1 MNWKTISRNVGY
13 ALLVSALFM
22 FIALCIAVFGKEDT
36 AIAPLSISFLLTFIF
51 GIFPFIFVRKTA
63 AITMREGYV
72 IIVLSW
78 LFSFVFGMLPYVL
91 WGGPFT
97 VINAW
102 FESVSGFTTTG
113 ASILEDVESLP
124 KALLFWRS
132 STHFI
137 GGLGVVVFLLLII
150 PSSSPMRLR
159 LTNMELSSLSKDSY
173 NVRANQTVY
182 IFTSV
187 YLGLNIIAFIT
198 YIIAGMSPF
207 DAINHAFSVCAT
219 GGFSSRNLSIL
230 SFHSLPVTLVTMFF
244 MYAASLHF
252 GMLYVTIVTRSL
264 KPLNNDV
271 FKFFTGTLVAGSIV
285 IATVLKS
292 EGIVDTWPKAFLD
305 GSFQLLS
312 YTSTTGFAICDN
324 SVWPLFPAVLIMV
337 FGIQCGMAG
346 STTGG
351 IKSDRILLTL
361 KSVAVHLKRS
371 INPSTVNEVR
381 LNGKPV
387 SDRDVEPHVLYVAIF
402 FIVFAVSTLLCLASG
417 SDNANAIMGTLCCLD
432 NVGPAAGTS
441 IGSLGNYG
449 AEPSLAKFF
458 YTLDMFMGRV
468 EIYPVLAVA
477 SFIFTRKKR

>member
-22 FIALCIAVFGKEDT
+22 FAALCIAVFGKEDT

-78 LFSFVFGMLPYVL
+78 LLSFIFGMLPYVL

-113 ASILEDVESLP
+113 SSILEEVESLP
-124 KALLFWRS
+124 KSLLFWRS

-159 LTNMELSSLSKDSY
+159 LTNMELSSLSKESY

-182 IFTSV
+182 IFTYV
-187 YLGLNIIAFIT
+187 YLGMNVIAFLA
-198 YIIAGMSPF
+198 YLLAGMSPF
-207 DAINHAFSVCAT
+207 DAINHTFSVCAT
-219 GGFSSRNLSIL
+219 GGFSSRNMSIA
-230 SFHSLPVTLVTMFF
+230 SFNSLPITLVTMLF
-244 MYAASLHF
+244 MYLSSLHF
-252 GMLYVTIVTRSL
+252 GMLYITIVTRSL

-271 FKFFTGTLVAGSIV
+271 FKFYTGTLVAGTVIV
-285 IATVLKS
+285 ATVLKMH
-292 EGIVDTWPKAFLD
+292 GVTGTWFRAFID
-305 GSFQLLS
+305 GGFQVLS
-312 YTSTTGFAICDN
+312 YASTSGLAICDN
-324 SVWPLFPAVLIMV
+324 SVWPWFPSVLIMV
-337 FGIQCGMAG
+337 LGIQCGMAG

-351 IKSDRILLTL
+351 VKSDRILLVF
-361 KSVAVHLKRS
+361 KSMGVHMKRS
-371 INPSTVNEVR
+371 VNPSTVNEVR
-381 LNGKPV
+381 INGRAL
-387 SDRDVEPHVLYVAIF
+387 SDKDVEPHVLYVAVF
-402 FIVFAVSTLLCLASG
+402 FIVFAISSLLCMASG
-417 SDNANAIMGTLCCLD
+417 SDNANAIMGTLCSLD
-432 NVGPAAGTS
+432 NVGPAAGS
-441 IGSLGNYG
+441 IGSFGNYN

-458 YTLDMFMGRV
+458 YTIDMFMGRV

>member
-22 FIALCIAVFGKEDT
+22 FIALGIAVFGHEDT

-51 GIFPFIFVRKTA
+51 GVFPFIFVRKTA

-78 LFSFVFGMLPYVL
+78 LLSFIFGMLPYVL

-113 ASILEDVESLP
+113 SSILEEVESLP
-124 KALLFWRS
+124 KSLLFWRS

-159 LTNMELSSLSKDSY
+159 LTNMELSSLSKESY

-182 IFTSV
+182 IFTYV
-187 YLGLNIIAFIT
+187 YLGMNVVAFLA
-198 YIIAGMSPF
+198 YMLAGMGPF
-207 DAINHAFSVCAT
+207 DAITHTFSVCAT
-219 GGFSSRNLSIL
+219 GGFSSRNMSIA
-230 SFHSLPVTLVTMFF
+230 SFHSLPITLVTMLF
-244 MYAASLHF
+244 MYLSSLHF
-252 GMLYVTIVTRSL
+252 GMLYITIVTRSL

-271 FKFFTGTLVAGSIV
+271 LKFYTGTLVAGTVIV
-285 IATVLKS
+285 ATVLKMHGVTS
-292 EGIVDTWPKAFLD
+292 TWFRAFID
-305 GSFQLLS
+305 GGFQVLS
-312 YTSTTGFAICDN
+312 YASTTGLATSDN
-324 SVWPLFPAVLIMV
+324 SVWPWFPSVLIMV
-337 FGIQCGMAG
+337 LGIQCGMAG

-351 IKSDRILLTL
+351 VKSDRILLVF
-361 KSVAVHLKRS
+361 KNMAVHMKRS

-381 LNGKPV
+381 MNGRPLADK
-387 SDRDVEPHVLYVAIF
+387 DVEPHVLYVAVF
-402 FIVFAVSTLLCLASG
+402 FIVFAISSLLCMASG
-417 SDNANAIMGTLCCLD
+417 SDNANAIMGTLCSLD
-432 NVGPAAGTS
+432 NVGPAAGS
-441 IGSLGNYG
+441 IGTFGNYN

-458 YTLDMFMGRV
+458 YTIDMFMGRV

-477 SFIFTRKKR
+477 SFIFSRKKR

>member
-1 MNWKTISRNVGY
+1 VGY

-22 FIALCIAVFGKEDT
+22 FAALCIAVFGKEDT

-78 LFSFVFGMLPYVL
+78 LLSFIFGMLPYVL

-113 ASILEDVESLP
+113 SSILEEVESLP
-124 KALLFWRS
+124 KSLLFWRS

-159 LTNMELSSLSKDSY
+159 LTNMELSSLSKESY

-182 IFTSV
+182 IFTYV
-187 YLGLNIIAFIT
+187 YLGMNVIAFLA
-198 YIIAGMSPF
+198 YLLAGMSPF
-207 DAINHAFSVCAT
+207 DAINHTFSVCAT
-219 GGFSSRNLSIL
+219 GGFSSRNMSIA
-230 SFHSLPVTLVTMFF
+230 SFNSLPITLVTMLF
-244 MYAASLHF
+244 MYLSSLHF
-252 GMLYVTIVTRSL
+252 GMLYITIVTRSL

-271 FKFFTGTLVAGSIV
+271 FKFYTGTLVAGTVIV
-285 IATVLKS
+285 ATVLKMH
-292 EGIVDTWPKAFLD
+292 GVTGTWFRAFID
-305 GSFQLLS
+305 GGFQVLS
-312 YTSTTGFAICDN
+312 YASTSGLAICDN
-324 SVWPLFPAVLIMV
+324 SVWPWFPSVLIMV
-337 FGIQCGMAG
+337 LGIQCGMAG

-351 IKSDRILLTL
+351 VKSDRILLVF
-361 KSVAVHLKRS
+361 KSMGVHMKRS
-371 INPSTVNEVR
+371 VNPSTVNEVR
-381 LNGKPV
+381 INGRAL
-387 SDRDVEPHVLYVAIF
+387 SDKDVEPHVLYVAVF
-402 FIVFAVSTLLCLASG
+402 FIVFAISSLLCMASG
-417 SDNANAIMGTLCCLD
+417 SDNANAIMGTLCSLD
-432 NVGPAAGTS
+432 NVGPAAGS
-441 IGSLGNYG
+441 IGSFGNYN

-458 YTLDMFMGRV
+458 YTIDMFMGRV

>member
-22 FIALCIAVFGKEDT
+22 LVALLIAFVWHEDT

-78 LFSFVFGMLPYVL
+78 LLSFIFGMLPYIL

-113 ASILEDVESLP
+113 ASILEEIESLP
-124 KALLFWRS
+124 MSILFWRS

-137 GGLGVVVFLLLII
+137 GGLGVVVFLLLVI

-159 LTNMELSSLSKDSY
+159 LTNMELSSLSKESY

-187 YLGLNIIAFIT
+187 YIGMNILAFVA
-198 YIIAGMSPF
+198 YMLAGMSGF
-207 DAINHAFSVCAT
+207 DAVNHAFSVCAT
-219 GGFSSRNLSIL
+219 GGFSTRNLSIA
-230 SFHSLPVTLVTMFF
+230 SFNSLPITFVTMFF
-244 MYAASLHF
+244 MFASSLHF
-252 GMLYVTIVTRSL
+252 GMIYVSIIRRSL

-271 FKFFTGTLVAGSIV
+271 FKFYAGTLLIGTVIVAV
-285 IATVLKS
+285 ALKS
-292 EGIVDTWPKAFLD
+292 GGIMATWSQAFIN
-305 GSFQLLS
+305 GGFQLLS
-312 YTSTTGFAICDN
+312 YVSTTGFGICN
-324 SVWPLFPAVLIMV
+324 TGAWPLFPAVMIMV
-337 FGIQCGMAG
+337 LGIQCGMAG

-351 IKSDRILLTL
+351 VKSDRILLVL
-361 KSVAVHLKRS
+361 KSMQIHLKRS
-371 INPSTVNEVR
+371 VNPSTMIEVR
-381 LNGKPV
+381 LNGKTLND
-387 SDRDVEPHVLYVAIF
+387 SEVEPHVLYVAMF
-402 FIVFAVSTLLCLASG
+402 FIIFCISTLCCLAFG
-417 SDNANAIMGTLCCLD
+417 TGNGDAIMGTLCCLD
-432 NVGPAAGTS
+432 NVGPAAG
-441 IGSLGNYG
+441 SLGTFGNYN
-449 AEPSLAKFF
+449 AQPSMVKFLF
-458 YTLDMFMGRV
+458 SVDMFMGRV

-477 SFIFTRKKR
+477 SFLFSRKKR

>member
-22 FIALCIAVFGKEDT
+22 LIALGIAVFDHEDT

-51 GIFPFIFVRKTA
+51 GVFPFIFVRKTA

-78 LFSFVFGMLPYVL
+78 LLSFIFGMLPYVL

-113 ASILEDVESLP
+113 SSILEEVESLP

-137 GGLGVVVFLLLII
+137 GGLGIVVFLLLII
-150 PSSSPMRLR
+150 PTSSPMRLR

-182 IFTSV
+182 IFTYV
-187 YLGLNIIAFIT
+187 YLGLNVLAFLA
-198 YIIAGMSPF
+198 YLLAGMPAF
-207 DAINHAFSVCAT
+207 DAINHTFSVCAT
-219 GGFSSRNLSIL
+219 GGFSSRNMSIA
-230 SFHSLPVTLVTMFF
+230 SFNSLPITLVTMLF
-244 MYAASLHF
+244 MYLASLHF
-252 GMLYVTIVTRSL
+252 GMLYITIVTRSL
-264 KPLNNDV
+264 RPLNNDV
-271 FKFFTGTLVAGSIV
+271 LKFFTGTLVAGTVIV
-285 IATVLKS
+285 ATVLKMH
-292 EGIVDTWPKAFLD
+292 GVTDTWFRAFVN
-305 GSFQLLS
+305 GGFQVLS
-312 YTSTTGFAICDN
+312 YASTSGLAICDN
-324 SVWPLFPAVLIMV
+324 SVWPLFPSVLIMV
-337 FGIQCGMAG
+337 LGIQCGMAG

-351 IKSDRILLTL
+351 VKSDRILLVF
-361 KSVAVHLKRS
+361 KSVAVHMKRS
-371 INPSTVNEVR
+371 VNPSTVNEVR
-381 LNGKPV
+381 INGKPV
-387 SDRDVEPHVLYVAIF
+387 ADKDVEPHVLYVAIF
-402 FIVFAVSTLLCLASG
+402 FIVFVISTLLCMASG
-417 SDNANAIMGTLCCLD
+417 SDNANAIMGTLCSLD
-432 NVGPAAGTS
+432 NVGPAAGS
-441 IGSLGNYG
+441 IGSFGNYN

-458 YTLDMFMGRV
+458 YTVDMFMGRV

>member
-22 FIALCIAVFGKEDT
+22 LLALLLAIIGKEDSV
-36 AIAPLSISFLLTFIF
+36 IAPLSISFLLTFIF

-72 IIVLSW
+72 IIVVSW
-78 LFSFVFGMLPYVL
+78 LLSFVFGMLPYLL

-102 FESVSGFTTTG
+102 FESVSGYTTTG
-113 ASILEDVESLP
+113 ASILEDIEALP

-137 GGLGVVVFLLLII
+137 GGLGVVVFLLLVI

-159 LTNMELSSLSKDSY
+159 LTNMELSSLSKDTY

-187 YLGLNIIAFIT
+187 YLGMNVVAFIA
-198 YIIAGMSPF
+198 YIISGMSPF

-219 GGFSSRNLSIL
+219 GGFSTRNLSIA
-230 SFHSLPVTLVTMFF
+230 SFHSLPITLVTMFF
-244 MYAASLHF
+244 MYVSSLHF
-252 GMLYVTIVTRSL
+252 GMLYVAVVTRSL

-271 FKFFTGTLVAGSIV
+271 FKFYTGTLIV
-285 IATVLKS
+285 GTLIVATVLKS
-292 EGIVDTWPKAFLD
+292 EGIIESWYWALID
-305 GSFQLLS
+305 GGFQTLS
-312 YTSTTGFAICDN
+312 YASTTGFGIIDN
-324 SVWPLFPAVLIMV
+324 STWPIYPALLIMIL
-337 FGIQCGMAG
+337 GIQCGMAG

-351 IKSDRILLTL
+351 VKSDRILLVV
-361 KSVAVHLKRS
+361 KDVIVHIKRS
-371 INPSTVNEVR
+371 VNPSTVNEVR
-381 LNGKPV
+381 MNGKPV
-387 SDRDVEPHVLYVAIF
+387 SDRDVESHVLYVAMF
-402 FIVFAVSTLLCLASG
+402 FIVFVVSTLLCLASG
-417 SDNANAIMGTLCCLD
+417 VDNKNAIMGTLCCLD
-432 NVGPAAGTS
+432 NVGPAAGG
-441 IGSLGNYG
+441 IGTFGNYN

-458 YTLDMFMGRV
+458 YSIDMFMGRV
-468 EIYPVLAVA
+468 ELYPVLAVA
-477 SFIFTRKKR
+477 SLIFARKKR

>member
-22 FIALCIAVFGKEDT
+22 LAALVMALVDHEDT

-51 GIFPFIFVRKTA
+51 GVFPFIFVRKTA

-78 LFSFVFGMLPYVL
+78 LLSFVFGMLPYVL

-113 ASILEDVESLP
+113 ASILEEVESLP
-124 KALLFWRS
+124 KALLFWRA

-159 LTNMELSSLSKDSY
+159 LTNMELSSLSKATY

-182 IFTSV
+182 IFSSI
-187 YLGLNIIAFIT
+187 YLGLNLVAFLA
-198 YIIAGMSPF
+198 YVIAGMGPF
-207 DAINHAFSVCAT
+207 DAICHSFSVCAT

-230 SFHSLPVTLVTMFF
+230 SFHSLPITLVTMFF
-244 MYAASLHF
+244 MFAASLHF
-252 GMLYVTIVTRSL
+252 GMLYIAIVTRSL
-264 KPLNNDV
+264 KPFNNDI
-271 FKFFTGTLVAGSIV
+271 FKFFTLTLVAGSIIV
-285 IATVLKS
+285 ATVLKS
-292 EGIVDTWPKAFLD
+292 EGIVETWSKAFLD
-305 GSFQLLS
+305 GSFQMLS

-324 SVWPLFPAVLIMV
+324 SVWPLFPAILILV
-337 FGIQCGMAG
+337 FGTQCGMAG

-351 IKSDRILLTL
+351 VKSDRILLTL
-361 KSVAVHLKRS
+361 KSVVVHLRRS

-387 SDRDVEPHVLYVAIF
+387 SDKDVEPHVLYVAIF
-402 FIVFAVSTLLCLASG
+402 FIVFAISTLLCLASG

-441 IGSLGNYG
+441 IGSLGNYN

-477 SFIFTRKKR
+477 SFLFTGKKR

>member
-22 FIALCIAVFGKEDT
+22 LISLVIAIVGREDT
-36 AIAPLSISFLLTFIF
+36 AISPLSISFLLTFIF
-51 GIFPFIFVRKTA
+51 GVFPFIFVRKTA

-78 LFSFVFGMLPYVL
+78 LLSFIFGMLPYVL
-91 WGGPFT
+91 WGGPFS

-113 ASILEDVESLP
+113 ASILEEVEALP
-124 KALLFWRS
+124 KALLFWRA

-187 YLGLNIIAFIT
+187 YLGMNIAAFVT
-198 YIIAGMSPF
+198 YMIAGMTPF
-207 DAINHAFSVCAT
+207 DSICHSFSVCAT
-219 GGFSSRNLSIL
+219 GGFSSRNLSIA
-230 SFHSLPVTLVTMFF
+230 SFNSLPITLVTMLF
-244 MYAASLHF
+244 MYASSLHF
-252 GMLYVTIVTRSL
+252 GMLYITIVTRSL

-271 FKFFTGTLVAGSIV
+271 FKFFTGTLVAGSIIV
-285 IATVLKS
+285 ATVLKT
-292 EGIVDTWPKAFLD
+292 EGVVDTWPRAFLD

-324 SVWPLFPAVLIMV
+324 STWPLFPAVMIMV

-351 IKSDRILLTL
+351 VKSDRILLTF
-361 KSVAVHLKRS
+361 KSMAVHLRRS

-381 LNGKPV
+381 MNGKPI
-387 SDRDVEPHVLYVAIF
+387 SDKDVETHVLYVAIF
-402 FIVFAVSTLLCLASG
+402 FIVFALSTLLCLASG
-417 SDNANAIMGTLCCLD
+417 SDNSNAIMGTLCCLD
-432 NVGPAAGTS
+432 NVGPAAGST
-441 IGSLGNYG
+441 IGSLGNYN
-449 AEPSLAKFF
+449 AEPSMAKFF
-458 YTLDMFMGRV
+458 YTVDMFMGRV

-477 SFIFTRKKR
+477 SFLFTRRNR

>member
-22 FIALCIAVFGKEDT
+22 FISLAIAIVWREDT

-78 LFSFVFGMLPYVL
+78 LLSFIFGMLPYVL

-102 FESVSGFTTTG
+102 FESVSGFTATG
-113 ASILEDVESLP
+113 ASILEEIESLP
-124 KALLFWRS
+124 MSLLFWRS

-187 YLGLNIIAFIT
+187 YIGLNVIAFVA
-198 YIIAGMSPF
+198 YVLAGMSGF

-219 GGFSSRNLSIL
+219 GGFSTRNLSIA

-244 MYAASLHF
+244 MYVSSLHF
-252 GMLYVTIVTRSL
+252 GMLYVCVVRRSL

-271 FKFFTGTLVAGSIV
+271 FKFFTGTLLIGTIIVAL
-285 IATVLKS
+285 ALKTG
-292 EGIVDTWPKAFLD
+292 GIMETWSQAFL
-305 GSFQLLS
+305 GGGFQLLS
-312 YTSTTGFAICDN
+312 YVSTTGFGICDTGI
-324 SVWPLFPAVLIMV
+324 WPLFPAVMIIVL
-337 FGIQCGMAG
+337 GLQCGMAG

-351 IKSDRILLTL
+351 VKSDRILLVL
-361 KSVAVHLKRS
+361 KTMHIHLKRS
-371 INPSTVNEVR
+371 VNPSTMIEVR
-381 LNGKPV
+381 VNGKALP
-387 SDRDVEPHVLYVAIF
+387 DRDVEPHVLYVAVF
-402 FIVFAVSTLLCLASG
+402 FIVFCISTLLCLACG
-417 SDNANAIMGTLCCLD
+417 TGNGEAIMGTLCCLD
-432 NVGPAAGTS
+432 NVGPAAGS
-441 IGSLGNYG
+441 IGTFGNYN
-449 AEPSLAKFF
+449 AQPSMVKFLF
-458 YTLDMFMGRV
+458 SLDMFMGRV

-477 SFIFTRKKR
+477 SFLFTRKKR

>member
-22 FIALCIAVFGKEDT
+22 FAALCIAVFGKEDT

-78 LFSFVFGMLPYVL
+78 LLSFIFGMLPYVL

-113 ASILEDVESLP
+113 SSILEEVESLP
-124 KALLFWRS
+124 KSLLFWRS

-159 LTNMELSSLSKDSY
+159 LTNMELSSLSKESY

-182 IFTSV
+182 IFTYV
-187 YLGLNIIAFIT
+187 YLGMNVIAFLA
-198 YIIAGMSPF
+198 YLLAGMSPF
-207 DAINHAFSVCAT
+207 DAINHTFSVCAT
-219 GGFSSRNLSIL
+219 GGFSSRNMSIA
-230 SFHSLPVTLVTMFF
+230 SFNSLPITLVTMLF
-244 MYAASLHF
+244 MYLSSLHF
-252 GMLYVTIVTRSL
+252 GMLYITIVTRSL

-271 FKFFTGTLVAGSIV
+271 FKFYTGTLVAGTVIV
-285 IATVLKS
+285 ATVLKMH
-292 EGIVDTWPKAFLD
+292 GVTGTWFRAFID
-305 GSFQLLS
+305 GGFQVLS
-312 YTSTTGFAICDN
+312 YASTSGLAICDN
-324 SVWPLFPAVLIMV
+324 SVWPWFPSVLIMV
-337 FGIQCGMAG
+337 LGIQCGMAG

-351 IKSDRILLTL
+351 VKSDRILLVF
-361 KSVAVHLKRS
+361 KSMGVHMKRS
-371 INPSTVNEVR
+371 VNPSTVNEVR
-381 LNGKPV
+381 INGKAL
-387 SDRDVEPHVLYVAIF
+387 SDKDVEPHVLYVAVF
-402 FIVFAVSTLLCLASG
+402 FIVFAISSLLCMASG
-417 SDNANAIMGTLCCLD
+417 SDNANAIMGTLCSLD
-432 NVGPAAGTS
+432 NVGPAAGS
-441 IGSLGNYG
+441 IGSFGNYN

-458 YTLDMFMGRV
+458 YTIDMFMGRV

>member
-22 FIALCIAVFGKEDT
+22 LLALLIAILGKEDS

-72 IIVLSW
+72 IIVVSW
-78 LFSFVFGMLPYVL
+78 LLSFVFGMLPYLL

-102 FESVSGFTTTG
+102 FESVSGYTTTG
-113 ASILEDVESLP
+113 ASILEDIEVLP
-124 KALLFWRS
+124 RSLLFWRS
-132 STHFI
+132 ATHFI

-159 LTNMELSSLSKDSY
+159 LTNMELSSLSKDTY

-187 YLGLNIIAFIT
+187 YLGMNLVAFLA
-198 YIIAGMSPF
+198 YILAGMSVF
-207 DAINHAFSVCAT
+207 DAVNHAFSVCAT
-219 GGFSSRNLSIL
+219 GGFSTRNLSIA

-244 MYAASLHF
+244 MYVSSLHF
-252 GMLYVTIVTRSL
+252 GMLYIAIVTRSFR
-264 KPLNNDV
+264 PFNNDV
-271 FKFFTGTLVAGSIV
+271 LKFYTGVLIAGSLIV
-285 IATVLKS
+285 ATVLKS
-292 EGIVDTWPKAFLD
+292 EGIIESWYWALID
-305 GSFQLLS
+305 GSFQTLS
-312 YTSTTGFAICDN
+312 YASTTGFGICDN
-324 SVWPLFPAVLIMV
+324 SVWPIYPALLIIVL
-337 FGIQCGMAG
+337 GIQCGMAG

-351 IKSDRILLTL
+351 VKSDRILLVF
-361 KSVAVHLKRS
+361 KSMVVHIKRS

-381 LNGKPV
+381 MNGRPL
-387 SDRDVEPHVLYVAIF
+387 SDKDVEPHVLYVAIF
-402 FIVFAVSTLLCLASG
+402 FIVFVISTLLCLASG
-417 SDNANAIMGTLCCLD
+417 VDNGNAIMGTLCCLD
-432 NVGPAAGTS
+432 NVGPAAGS
-441 IGSLGNYG
+441 IGTFGNYN
-449 AEPSLAKFF
+449 AEPALAKFF
-458 YTLDMFMGRV
+458 YSIDMFMGRV

-477 SFIFTRKKR
+477 SFIFGRGKR

>member
-1 MNWKTISRNVGY
+1 
-13 ALLVSALFM
+13 
-22 FIALCIAVFGKEDT
+22 
-36 AIAPLSISFLLTFIF
+36 
-51 GIFPFIFVRKTA
+51 
-63 AITMREGYV
+63 
-72 IIVLSW
+72 
-78 LFSFVFGMLPYVL
+78 
-91 WGGPFT
+91 
-97 VINAW
+97 
-102 FESVSGFTTTG
+102 
-113 ASILEDVESLP
+113 
-124 KALLFWRS
+124 
-132 STHFI
+132 
-137 GGLGVVVFLLLII
+137 
-150 PSSSPMRLR
+150 
-159 LTNMELSSLSKDSY
+159 
-173 NVRANQTVY
+173 
-182 IFTSV
+182 
-187 YLGLNIIAFIT
+187 
-198 YIIAGMSPF
+198 
-207 DAINHAFSVCAT
+207 
-219 GGFSSRNLSIL
+219 
-230 SFHSLPVTLVTMFF
+230 MFF